1 MKKVIFSIS
10 LLLGANLTFA
20 QTESANLD
28 KKTTYGFQIGTSYSS
43 ILNQKDIP
51 DIFEVSNGLEYKIGV
66 QLEHKLSQST
76 SLLPKAEMSFNN
88 MNFRNTSSNTNYQLN
103 KTTINL
109 MLHASRNF
117 KNKTYF
123 YAGPNLNV
131 PLIDKSENNFIT
143 TQKPSYAIDFGY
155 GLDFKKSNFTFA
167 PEIRYTVGYN
177 NVRNINNYDQ
187 SIFHTISLI
196 FNFKD

>member
-20 QTESANLD
+20 QTESANLN
-28 KKTTYGFQIGTSYSS
+28 KKTTYGFQFGTSYSS

-51 DIFEVSNGLEYKIGV
+51 DLFEVSNGLEYKIGV

-76 SLLPKAEMSFNN
+76 SLLPKAEISFNN
-88 MNFRNTSSNTNYQLN
+88 MNFKNRVSNSSYILNQNTL
-103 KTTINL
+103 NL
-109 MLHASRNF
+109 MIHTSRNF
-117 KNKTYF
+117 KNESFF
-123 YAGPNLNV
+123 YVGPNFVIPLLNDSKDNYISSKK
-131 PLIDKSENNFIT
+131 LSLAADI
-143 TQKPSYAIDFGY
+143 GY
-155 GLDFKKSNFTFA
+155 GFNLKKSNFTFA

-177 NVRNINNYDQ
+177 NIRNMNDYDQ